1 MFKDIFKSD
10 EERDAWLA
18 DRFPEVSDSVEVLW
32 LLAGTRSESDK
43 QLIQMAVAGMRMTA
57 YLISKRRD
65 LEVENTNLKDLLAA
79 IDRRA

>member
-1 MFKDIFKSD
+1 MHKDHFESD
-10 EERDAWLA
+10 EQRDAWLA
-18 DRFPEVSDSVEVLW
+18 DRFPDVSASVEELW
-32 LLAGTRSESDK
+32 MFAATRSENEQK
-43 QLIQMAVAGMRMTA
+43 LIQMAVAGMRMTA